1 MNADLLGI
9 LWVIGGFVAAI
20 LLADRPLTF
29 GSIFSIPWF
38 WMAWTAA
45 EQGAPFGS
53 CVLFLDGV
61 ALLWMCVSMHW
72 RSYDYRV
79 RATP

>member
-1 MNADLLGI
+1 MNSDLLGV
-9 LWVIGGFVAAI
+9 LWVLGGFVAAI

-53 CVLFLDGV
+53 CVLFLDGA
-61 ALLWMCVSMHW
+61 ALLLLFLSMHL
-72 RSYDYRV
+72 RSADLQRES
-79 RATP
+79 P